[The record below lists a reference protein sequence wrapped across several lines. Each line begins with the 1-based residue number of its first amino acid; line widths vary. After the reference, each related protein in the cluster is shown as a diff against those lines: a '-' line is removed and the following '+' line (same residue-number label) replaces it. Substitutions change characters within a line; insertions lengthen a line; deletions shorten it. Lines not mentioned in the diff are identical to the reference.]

1 MATEY
6 GTRLRM
12 ARKHAG
18 MTQVQASSATGIPQS
33 TISTAEREG
42 NGSVDTHV
50 YARTYKVDAHWLATG
65 EGDMIPT
72 GSLARAAIGLTSEVV
87 FAPYQTAS
95 LNTVN
100 LSSGINQIPVLDRKT
115 SGMFESYLTGM
126 AEPARTLPYHAAT
139 GTTFAYAVDD
149 DVMEPDFRAGT
160 IAYIET
166 GTPPQH
172 GDIVLV
178 QDGSDAVLRKLV
190 IDGGIQYLDT
200 INQRL
205 PMRQLTGQIIGWVSG
220 EYRPRRTV

>member
-1 MATEY
+1 
-6 GTRLRM
+6 
-12 ARKHAG
+12 
-18 MTQVQASSATGIPQS
+18 MTTY
-33 TISTAEREG
+33 AERLQQAMERASIKPAG
-42 NGSVDTHV
+42 LARRLDVSYTAVAKVLNGKSNGFGTENNFKAAHFLNCDP
-50 YARTYKVDAHWLATG
+50 HWLATG
-65 EGDMIPT
+65 QG
-72 GSLARAAIGLTSEVV
+72 V
-87 FAPYQTAS
+87 APYQNVS
-95 LNTVN
+95 LNMVN
-100 LSSGINQIPVLDRKT
+100 LSMGINQIPVLDRKT

-126 AEPARTLPYHAAT
+126 AEPAQTLPYHAAT

-178 QDGSDAVLRKLV
+178 QDGGDAVLRKLV

-205 PMRQLTGQIIGWVSG
+205 PMRQLTGQVIGWVSG